1 MNLYDIKQRN
11 PQLPLA
17 ICLAEPSQVEQYSEA
32 GHLPSG
38 LLQELLPGPV
48 TIVLRRKQ
56 TGRLAK
62 ELNPGVPTI
71 GMVNQWQKM
80 CIQLSTVTSDGLQ

>member
-11 PQLPLA
+11 HKLPLA
-17 ICLAEPSQVEQYSEA
+17 ICLAETSQVEQYSEA

-38 LLQELLPGPV
+38 LLDSLLPGPV
-48 TIVLRRKQ
+48 TVVMRRKK
-56 TGRLAK
+56 TSRLAE

-71 GMVNQWQKM
+71 GMHNIVGELKHRSE
-80 CIQLSTVTSDGLQ
+80 CLRALF